1 MPEDSPVSNTVPGV
15 KVCHNCYGNEVSR
28 QTTLEE
34 EPYRLNS
41 TGSLEDAAN
50 SYYPALNQ
58 EKRQNKAGKDEF
70 AHRQRIKTS
79 LQNAKVGVPAS
90 TNIKSW
96 NVRFENSN
104 GNTIAHATSDNG
116 TEFKG
121 LSDFARLD
129 HSTGKAGLNYNSSNG
144 PVPKYLE
151 KHVLNHLQKH
161 WDSIP
166 KDESGRPQ

>member
-1 MPEDSPVSNTVPGV
+1 MPEDSPASNTVPGV

-41 TGSLEDAAN
+41 TGSVEDAAN

-58 EKRQNKAGKDEF
+58 EKRQNKADKDEF
-70 AHRQRIKTS
+70 AHRQRIKNS
-79 LQNAKVGVPAS
+79 VLNAKVGLPNTTS
-90 TNIKSW
+90 IKGW
-96 NVRFENSN
+96 NVRFEHSN
-104 GNTIAHATSDNG
+104 GDTVAHATFDNG
-116 TEFKG
+116 KQFKG
-121 LSDFARLD
+121 LTDFARLN
-129 HSTGKAGLNYNSSNG
+129 HGTGNVELNYNSSNG

-151 KHVLNHLQKH
+151 NHVLNHLQKH
-161 WDSIP
+161 WDSIS